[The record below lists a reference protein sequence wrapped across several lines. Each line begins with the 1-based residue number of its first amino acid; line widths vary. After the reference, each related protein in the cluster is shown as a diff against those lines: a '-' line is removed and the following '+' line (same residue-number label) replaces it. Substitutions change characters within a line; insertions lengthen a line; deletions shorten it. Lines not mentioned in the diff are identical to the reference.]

1 MFLVCRWEAGKA
13 LLEMERHGS
22 ERRKS
27 RAAGDDATRKRHG
40 APARS
45 GYQTSSASGRVAGG
59 NHLPLAA
66 ASVTIEHYG
75 IHHYIFDFIN
85 LTQDFSI
92 VLTFDLY
99 SIVYPNTPYSS

>member
-1 MFLVCRWEAGKA
+1 MGPNVAKVEPPETMPPGSATGRLPA
-13 LLEMERHGS
+13 LDT
-22 ERRKS
+22 RR
-27 RAAGDDATRKRHG
+27 RR
-40 APARS
+40 
-45 GYQTSSASGRVAGG
+45 RVAGWRGG